1 MRRALSLL
9 AQLVAFFLF
18 RRVEVVGRDTFPRDR
33 PVLIVANHFYGLVDP
48 VLVAASV
55 PGTPRFLAKATLARI
70 LGVGPLLR
78 ACGVIFVH
86 RQVDGAGTAGNVGAF
101 DAAHAAL
108 RDGDTVAIF
117 PEGTTHDRPH
127 LEPVRTG
134 AARIALGARAE
145 GAEGIVVLPV
155 GLTFADKVSL
165 RSVALVTFGTPM
177 ALDDL
182 VAPDAGPDDRVA
194 VQAVTDRIEAALRE
208 VSPDFPDV
216 ETWLAL
222 DQAAEVATRT
232 ARRLEPPL
240 AARADLA
247 RRMVRA
253 PGPAQEAVKHAV
265 GRYATVLAG
274 LRIDD
279 RDVVRPAD
287 TSGLLRRAVGTG
299 LFVVALGSLVGATI
313 VVNAIPSALV
323 ASVSLLVT
331 RPVSKGTARA
341 LVGLVAFPTAW
352 ITAAALAVDGFVAI
366 GWLVL
371 ISAAGAAS
379 AVLLVER
386 TLALVEAILR
396 WRLSRERVAVLGE
409 AAVIRADVL
418 AAVDAALAR

>member
-1 MRRALSLL
+1 MRRLLSLL

-18 RRVEVVGRDTFPRDR
+18 RRVEVVGREAFPRDR
-33 PVLIVANHFYGLVDP
+33 PVLIVANHFYGLIDP

-70 LGVGPLLR
+70 LGVGSLLR

-86 RQVDGAGTAGNVGAF
+86 RQVDGAGTTGNVHAF
-101 DAAHAAL
+101 DAAHEAL
-108 RDGDTVAIF
+108 RKGDTVAIF

-127 LEPVRTG
+127 LDPVRTG
-134 AARIALGARAE
+134 AARIALGARQA
-145 GAEGIVVLPV
+145 GARDLVILPV

-165 RSVALVTFGTPM
+165 RSVALVTFGAPI
-177 ALDDL
+177 ALDEL
-182 VAPDAGPDDRVA
+182 APEGAGPDDRTAVA
-194 VQAVTDRIEAALRE
+194 AITGRIEQALRQ

-232 ARRLEPPL
+232 ERRLEPPL

-247 RRMVRA
+247 RRMVHA
-253 PGPAQEAVKHAV
+253 PDEAREAVKAAV

-287 TSGLLRRAVGTG
+287 TAGLLRRAVGTG

-313 VVNAIPSALV
+313 VVTAIPSLLV

-352 ITAAALAVDGFVAI
+352 FTAAALAVDGIVAI
-366 GWLVL
+366 SWLAL

-386 TLALVEAILR
+386 TLALVEAVLR

-409 AAVIRADVL
+409 AAAIRADVL
-418 AAVDAALAR
+418 TAVEVALAS